1 MGPTK
6 TFVRGR
12 RVQATHI
19 SKQSLP
25 IPETLSLLFSGND
38 LTPNIC
44 RKTQSS
50 FAEDHGKTMALVS
63 NGMTVRQPAE
73 QRQTTVYRLGT
84 VR

>member
-6 TFVRGR
+6 TLVRGR

-38 LTPNIC
+38 LTPSIC

-50 FAEDHGKTMALVS
+50 FAEGHGKTMALVS

-73 QRQTTVYRLGT
+73 QRQATVYRLGT